1 MRLSEGSYSNLNV
14 NDNVILRGK
23 PLLDKGV
30 INSAF
35 LGSTSANNDDIVSL
49 INAECLKMC
58 ETHRKMHTETIGK
71 LEAELKK
78 MTQVNL
84 DLKKELTVL
93 KNLFNETKN
102 EVSELKKNSAFR

>member
-14 NDNVILRGK
+14 NDNVVIRGK

-35 LGSTSANNDDIVSL
+35 LDSSNNNDDVASL
-49 INAECLKMC
+49 INAECLKLC
-58 ETHRKMHTETIGK
+58 ESHRKMHTETVNK
-71 LEAELKK
+71 LETELKK
-78 MTQVNL
+78 VTQMNM